1 MVIGRRE
8 VHTSL
13 QLGGSPPSDS
23 GRKIPLAQ
31 YGGFM
36 RSSMAVI
43 IASLAA
49 GGIMLAPTAAYAG
62 THTGDPARARHA
74 QDSTDPDAPTTVTFT
89 VTTGVLSISAPDTA
103 DLGATTLGGTAV
115 VSGSLGLV
123 TITDDRN
130 VDPADWQASA
140 ESSDFDGTNN
150 VDDTHVIGADNVTY
164 ATGDVTPANVT
175 LTPAAPVDATV
186 TFTAADTPIDL
197 FAGAATG
204 DNSASWSPTI
214 SIDTTGAF
222 ADAYTGTITNSVVSV

>member
-1 MVIGRRE
+1 
-8 VHTSL
+8 
-13 QLGGSPPSDS
+13 
-23 GRKIPLAQ
+23 
-31 YGGFM
+31 M

-43 IASLAA
+43 IASLAV
-49 GGIMLAPTAAYAG
+49 GGIMFAPTAAFAG
-62 THTGDPARARHA
+62 THVGHPARAGHA
-74 QDSTDPDAPTTVTFT
+74 QLGTDPDAPTTVTFT
-89 VTTGVLSISAPDTA
+89 VTTGLLSISAPDSA
-103 DLGATTLGGTAV
+103 DLGSTTLGGSPI

-140 ESSDFDGTNN
+140 ESSNFDGTNN
-150 VDDTHVIGADNVTY
+150 VDDTHVIDADNVTY

-175 LTPAAPVDATV
+175 LTPTAPVDATV
-186 TFTAADTPIDL
+186 TFTAAETPIDL

-222 ADAYTGTITNSVVSV
+222 ADAYTGTITDSVVSV